1 MTGSTGYHAGLCAEQ
16 AVARRY
22 GAIGCT
28 IRAERFRG
36 SAGEIDLIADDGKN
50 VIFIEVKKSKTHAA
64 AAARLT
70 PRQINRIMGTASEFL
85 AGEPFG
91 QDTNARFDVA
101 LVDAQGRIEVLEN
114 ALAA

>member
-1 MTGSTGYHAGLCAEQ
+1 MTGSVGYHAGVAAEQ
-16 AVARRY
+16 AVAKTYHAR
-22 GAIGCT
+22 GCT
-28 IRAERFRG
+28 IRAERYRG
-36 SAGEIDLIADDGKN
+36 SAGEIDLIADDGDS
-50 VIFIEVKKSKTHAA
+50 VIFIEVKKSKSHAA

-70 PRQINRIMGTASEFL
+70 QRQISRIITSATEFL
-85 AGEPFG
+85 AGEPKG